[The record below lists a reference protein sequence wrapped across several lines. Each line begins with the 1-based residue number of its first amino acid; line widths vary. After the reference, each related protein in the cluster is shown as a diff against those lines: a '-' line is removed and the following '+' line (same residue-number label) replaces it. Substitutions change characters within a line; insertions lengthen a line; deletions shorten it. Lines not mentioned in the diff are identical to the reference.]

1 MQDSIW
7 FRTLSN
13 DQLHVF
19 QTSDELPS
27 TAEVVIVGA
36 GMIGILTAY
45 FLVKAGVSGICIV
58 DRGSALGE
66 ASGANAGG
74 LWFAQQSLEL
84 GPIATLAA
92 ASSRLYDE
100 LGAEFSFGFE
110 RGGMLE
116 LLDTE
121 EPRAAAD
128 KKIAAV
134 KEAGFR
140 VERLSGNSARSL
152 EPGLGLTPDEA
163 LYYPDEAHLHPA
175 QLAAELIAC
184 LRRRGVRLCTAA
196 EVTGLRPSPVTSQG
210 AVVTSRGTVAAG
222 TVVVA
227 AGSWTPLVTRCLGW
241 EPPIRPVRGTLL
253 AAGPAAKTLHH
264 TVMTSKYYYWQLA
277 EGFLGAGGSTD
288 ETGFERGV
296 AAATVAD
303 IRRELHRWI
312 PAAADLP
319 TVCAWSG
326 FRPYCED
333 LKPVIG
339 PIPNQKRTFVAAGH
353 YRKGIMMAPV
363 TGKILADLITGG
375 ATDLPIE
382 ALRPDRFPEN
392 GTASDTS
399 SRLHI
404 EQTQPR

>member
-13 DQLHVF
+13 DQLQVF

-121 EPRAAAD
+121 EPRAVAD

-184 LRRRGVRLCTAA
+184 LRRRGVRLCTAV

-253 AAGPAAKTLHH
+253 AAGPAAKILHH

-277 EGFLGAGGSTD
+277 EGFSRRWRIYRRNGLPARRPRRRPSPTSGASCIG
-288 ETGFERGV
+288 
-296 AAATVAD
+296 
-303 IRRELHRWI
+303 
-312 PAAADLP
+312 
-319 TVCAWSG
+319 G
-326 FRPYCED
+326 FRPRRICR
-333 LKPVIG
+333 P
-339 PIPNQKRTFVAAGH
+339 P
-353 YRKGIMMAPV
+353 AP
-363 TGKILADLITGG
+363 GRAFALI
-375 ATDLPIE
+375 AK
-382 ALRPDRFPEN
+382 
-392 GTASDTS
+392 TS
-399 SRLHI
+399 SRSSARSPIRSGPLSRRAI
-404 EQTQPR
+404 TEKAS